1 MALPKTEWIWM
12 NGKFVRWDDAQIHVM
27 SHVVHYGSSVFEG
40 IRCYRTADGP
50 AIFRLK
56 EHVHRLFNSSRIY
69 RMEPNITPAEV
80 EDGIREVVER
90 NGLEECYIRPV
101 VYRGYKV
108 LGLDPRAC
116 PIEIA
121 VGAWP
126 WGRYLGEGTETTG
139 VDIKVSSWRR
149 FAPDTLPSMAKA
161 GANYMSSQLIKLDAL
176 ADGYAEAV
184 ALDADGFVSEG
195 SGENIVMVLDG
206 VLYTPPWDSALL
218 IGITRDTVMALARE
232 QGIKV
237 EERRIP
243 REMLYV
249 AEEIFLTGTAAEITP
264 VRSIDHIKIGYTVP
278 GPITRMLE
286 RGYDDAVHG
295 RLEDRR
301 SWLTYVRKPGPAV
314 RAETRPE
321 APRAETRPE
330 APRAEVKPEA
340 VRAERAAETG
350 APADRPVDK
359 PRSPVPGT

>member
-1 MALPKTEWIWM
+1 MALAKTEWIWM
-12 NGKFVRWDDAQIHVM
+12 NGKFIRWDEAQIHVM

-40 IRCYRTADGP
+40 IRCYRTPGGP
-50 AIFRLK
+50 AIFRLR
-56 EHVHRLFNSSRIY
+56 EHVHRLFNSCRIY

-80 EDGIREVVER
+80 EGAIREVVER

-126 WGRYLGEGTETTG
+126 WGRYLGEGSEMTG

-149 FAPDTLPSMAKA
+149 FAPDTLPAMAKA
-161 GANYMSSQLIKLDAL
+161 GANYMSSQLIKMDAL

-195 SGENIVMVLDG
+195 SGENIFIVLDG
-206 VLYTPPWDSALL
+206 VVYTPPWDSALL
-218 IGITRDTVMALARE
+218 IGITRDTVIELARE
-232 QGIKV
+232 QGIRV

-249 AEEIFLTGTAAEITP
+249 AEEIFLTGTAAELTP
-264 VRSIDHIKIGYTVP
+264 VRSIDHMRIGYTVP

-286 RGYDDAVHG
+286 REYDDAVHG
-295 RLEDRR
+295 RSEDKRG
-301 SWLTYVRKPGPAV
+301 WLTYVRRPGPGV
-314 RAETRPE
+314 RKEGEQRAEGMRGERPSPAVPPAEKPTRSPI
-321 APRAETRPE
+321 
-330 APRAEVKPEA
+330 
-340 VRAERAAETG
+340 
-350 APADRPVDK
+350 
-359 PRSPVPGT
+359 PRS